1 MISFIFVH
9 LVSAQLNNERL
20 HKHSQHAL
28 TLSQNSAIYIFTKLS
43 KEPVA
48 HYENDH
54 SDGLENMR
62 SLLIQNFERRKHPVT
77 GFLDY
82 CHYLSSVQ
90 HLTTVSK
97 FRYKN

>member
-9 LVSAQLNNERL
+9 LVSAQFNNERF
-20 HKHSQHAL
+20 HKHVQHAL
-28 TLSQNSAIYIFTKLS
+28 ALSQNSAIYIFTKLS

-62 SLLIQNFERRKHPVT
+62 SLLIRNFERRKHPVT
-77 GFLDY
+77 GF
-82 CHYLSSVQ
+82 
-90 HLTTVSK
+90 
-97 FRYKN
+97 

>member
-9 LVSAQLNNERL
+9 LVSAQLNNERI

-48 HYENDH
+48 HYGSDH
-54 SDGLENMR
+54 SDA
-62 SLLIQNFERRKHPVT
+62 I
-77 GFLDY
+77 
-82 CHYLSSVQ
+82 
-90 HLTTVSK
+90 TVMD
-97 FRYKN
+97 